1 MKTTLKAI
9 SKRLDKLAD
18 CILQE
23 KEKVEVEALEAGKSL
38 MIKRIFGIGANGGG
52 RTLDG
57 DLFGE
62 YTEAYLQK
70 RIRETKQTNLNKNL
84 IFSGSLQRSIQVGTN
99 SGKNVLG
106 FTDLELEKIARFQEE
121 SEIQI
126 NEPIFQLND
135 EELSIALETVLN
147 GVENSIQR
155 CFNQA

>member
-1 MKTTLKAI
+1 MKTNLKAI
-9 SKRLDKLAD
+9 SKRLDKLAA

-38 MIKRIFGIGANGGG
+38 MIKRIFGVGANGGG

-62 YTEAYLQK
+62 YTDAYRQK
-70 RIRETKQTNLNKNL
+70 RIRKGLTNLNKNL
-84 IFSGSLQRSIQVGTN
+84 FFTGALQHSIQVGTN

-121 SEIQI
+121 SELQI

-135 EELSIALETVLN
+135 EELSIALETVMN